1 MRVSAIILTVLTI
14 IGMCFAFTGICF
26 AADENSS
33 GQDAI
38 SAKLFTEGKIWRRI
52 VTAPLNEPLGGIRV
66 RRKHRMV
73 TATYRVV
80 SGYSEKS
87 PMPEEIVIEVDHPGI
102 PGDFNPYMVILSP
115 EGSFLGYRIYGYEK
129 PNTAR
134 IDHGYKAMTGTDHH
148 YMVKDN
154 KWHDYHMSRSGY
166 NKRIHTERNPWLSI
180 YYVSLPLPIL
190 WKNSSF
196 EINKDYIK
204 IPPTEIETR
213 VEDDR
218 LIVTCRMFRYTHLMV
233 NEKPFKQK
241 IQEIQMV
248 FKKGEPWATSL
259 KSMKISDLRLSMPED

>member
-1 MRVSAIILTVLTI
+1 M
-14 IGMCFAFTGICF
+14 
-26 AADENSS
+26 
-33 GQDAI
+33 
-38 SAKLFTEGKIWRRI
+38 
-52 VTAPLNEPLGGIRV
+52 
-66 RRKHRMV
+66 RRKIKMV
-73 TATYRVV
+73 TATFRVV
-80 SGYSEKS
+80 SGYSGKS

-102 PGDFNPYMVILSP
+102 PGDFNPYRVILSP

-129 PNTAR
+129 PDTIR
-134 IDHGYKAMTGTDHH
+134 IDHGYKDMTGTDHP

-166 NKRIHTERNPWLSI
+166 NKRIHTERNPWLSF
-180 YYVSLPLPIL
+180 YYVFLPLPIL

-218 LIVTCRMFRYTHLMV
+218 LIVICKYSQIAFDG
-233 NEKPFKQK
+233 KPFKQK
-241 IQEIQMV
+241 FEGIQMI

-259 KSMKISDLRLSMPED
+259 KSLEIPDLRLSMPED